1 MLFGDLNAR
10 TSCEVDFILN
20 DSPRYL
26 PLFDSYKPDDK
37 IKLRKSHD
45 NVLDERGKELIDLCI
60 TYQMPIVNG
69 RCIGD
74 LLGNFTCFNTQ
85 GQSTVDYLIT
95 NERLLN
101 QLLYLKVSD
110 FLPLHSDCHYK
121 ISWEILAKFNFNNS
135 KNTCTDLRSAP
146 SKFIWTNESHLKFQE
161 ALLSTEIQHKI
172 DSFIENDC
180 GNSEIDINQKAE
192 DLNDFFLSAA
202 KFSLKRSTCKKN
214 KRGSKTRKKWFDSDL
229 FKMRQNLISYG
240 KIFSKYPKD
249 PIIRGSYYKKYK
261 LYNKCRKIKYK
272 QFMNSML
279 DKLDNRK
286 SIIRNNIGN

>member
-1 MLFGDLNAR
+1 MLCGDLNAR

-45 NVLDERGKELIDLCI
+45 DVLDERGKELIDLCI
-60 TYQMPIVNG
+60 TYHMPIVNG

-85 GQSTVDYLIT
+85 GQSTMDYLIT

-101 QLLYLKVSD
+101 QLLYFKVSD
-110 FLPLHSDCHYK
+110 FLPLHSDCHCK
-121 ISWEILAKFNFNNS
+121 ISWEILTKFNFNNS
-135 KNTCTDLRSAP
+135 KGTCTDLRSAP

-172 DSFIENDC
+172 NSFIENDC

-192 DLNDFFLSAA
+192 DLNEICLSAA
-202 KFSLKRSTCKKN
+202 KLSLKRSTCKCY
-214 KRGSKTRKKWFDSDL
+214 S
-229 FKMRQNLISYG
+229 
-240 KIFSKYPKD
+240 
-249 PIIRGSYYKKYK
+249 
-261 LYNKCRKIKYK
+261 C
-272 QFMNSML
+272 
-279 DKLDNRK
+279 
-286 SIIRNNIGN
+286 